1 MPEFPRLFQDTC
13 ALVDIDSTT
22 GREGEIGEFLFL
34 LLARLAQQDG
44 HVERMPVEGDRFNVF
59 ASWGEPTVVLTTH
72 MDAVP
77 PFFPSSQTAD
87 AIRGRGACDAKG
99 IAAAMISAVEALLAQ
114 GHSGFGLLFVVAE
127 ETDSLGA
134 RVANDNPRGSRYL
147 INGEPT
153 ENRLVLGHNGTL
165 FYEVHA
171 TGRASHSAYPERGC
185 SAIDALLAALE
196 RLRHV
201 PLPSDPLL
209 GPTTFNI
216 GTIAGGRAPNVIADN
231 ARAEILVRTVGDTE
245 ALDAAI
251 RAALTGASEPNGA
264 KVAIVRHGEAPPARM
279 GSLPGFETDVV
290 RFGTDVPRLRN
301 WGEPFLLGPG
311 SIHVAHTADEWIAK
325 SDLVRAVE
333 LYQRMVIELL
343 SRG

>member
-1 MPEFPRLFQDTC
+1 MPEFPRLFQDTR
-13 ALVDIDSTT
+13 ALVDLDSTT
-22 GREGEIGEFLFL
+22 GRERQIGEL
-34 LLARLAQQDG
+34 LIQRLAEIAPERG
-44 HVERMPVEGDRFNVF
+44 NVERMPVEGDRFNVF

-77 PFFPSSQTAD
+77 PFFPSSETAD
-87 AIRGRGACDAKG
+87 AIHGRGACDAKG
-99 IAAAMISAVEALLAQ
+99 IAAAMISAVEALVAE
-114 GHSGFGLLFVVAE
+114 GRSGFGLLFVVAE

-134 RVANDNPRGSRYL
+134 RVANQNPRGSRFL
-147 INGEPT
+147 IDGEPT

-171 TGRASHSAYPERGC
+171 EGRASHSAYPERGC
-185 SAIDALLAALE
+185 SAIDALLSALE
-196 RLRHV
+196 RLRSV

-216 GTIAGGRAPNVIADN
+216 GKIAGGRAPNVIADH
-231 ARAEILVRTVGDTE
+231 ASAEILVRTVGDTE

-251 RAALTGASEPNGA
+251 RAALTGASGPNGA
-264 KVAIVRHGEAPPARM
+264 KVSIVRHGEAPPARM
-279 GSLPGFETDVV
+279 GTLPGFETDVV
-290 RFGTDVPRLRN
+290 RFGTDVPRLGN

-325 SDLVRAVE
+325 AELVKAADLYR
-333 LYQRMVIELL
+333 RMVIELL
-343 SRG
+343 ARG